1 MCTIHIALT
10 LVLFQI
16 GDNKGEEDEVVPVE
30 LPEAVTESLC
40 ANFDLVDEVIRTDPG
55 AASEILKVLL
65 DSIGRL
71 DLNALSQE
79 PTVCAVWP
87 RCFLSKKCKDDP

>member
-1 MCTIHIALT
+1 MHILWRCSLCSVVLIDHCLT
-10 LVLFQI
+10 TVYQI
-16 GDNKGEEDEVVPVE
+16 GDNHGDEEEEVVVK
-30 LPEAVTESLC
+30 LPEAVTDSLC
-40 ANFDLVDEVIRTDPG
+40 ANFDLVDEVIRTDPS

-79 PTVCAVWP
+79 PTV
-87 RCFLSKKCKDDP
+87 RTL